1 MDDGDLG
8 SEELTLETA
17 RDIFWAGPWG
27 TRFPEPT
34 FCGKFELISQQQVG
48 LNHLKMV
55 VKKGQSLIDAIAF
68 NSPILSDRVN
78 GVELVYKMKENLYG
92 PSSTLQLLVEEI
104 RESQHVGDLVETK
117 DWKD

>member
-1 MDDGDLG
+1 M
-8 SEELTLETA
+8 
-17 RDIFWAGPWG
+17 IFQ
-27 TRFPEPT
+27 R
-34 FCGKFELISQQQVG
+34 QVG

-78 GVELVYKMKENLYG
+78 RVELVYKMKENLYG